1 MLFDVFD
8 SVMENVVPLVTRLIS
23 LAVTFLL
30 ILPYRV
36 LHQEKED
43 LTKQLMQ
50 LQTKYENI
58 LNQFEK
64 NDAVKSNQ
72 AAEKLKVET
81 LDMGNFFSN
90 GDTPKK
96 TGICPLLRVK

>member
-1 MLFDVFD
+1 
-8 SVMENVVPLVTRLIS
+8 
-23 LAVTFLL
+23 
-30 ILPYRV
+30 
-36 LHQEKED
+36 
-43 LTKQLMQ
+43 MQ

-96 TGICPLLRVK
+96 TGICPLLRVKWHHMGQTPDFRVFPFGKNDAILTYTYHELV